1 MLIRVNELETGLKD
15 NNNVNNIAV
24 FKQEIKGY
32 ERWVICCDI
41 ENKII
46 LEKSWKGISEDVAI
60 DIQICLEDMISRMN
74 IYILYFVDNFRDAM
88 LKAKIENDKFS
99 SRKIVIPKKMPDES
113 ELPTFVEQRLFLINI
128 NCTNRIDEKTLYQ
141 CFEEKDNKLFMLYK
155 LGEKN
160 YDKVLD
166 RYMKEEGEINE

>member
-15 NNNVNNIAV
+15 NNNVNDIAV

-46 LEKSWKGISEDVAI
+46 LEEIWKGISEEVAI
-60 DIQICLEDMISRMN
+60 DIQIGLEDIISRMN
-74 IYILYFVDNFRDAM
+74 IYILYFVENIRDAM

-99 SRKIVIPKKMPDES
+99 SRKIVIPKRMPDES
-113 ELPTFVEQRLFLINI
+113 ELTTFVEQRLFLINV
-128 NCTNRIDEKTLYQ
+128 NCASPSDDKTLYQ
-141 CFEEKDNKLFMLYK
+141 CFEEKDNKLFMLYQ
-155 LGEKN
+155 LGEKD

-166 RYMKEEGEINE
+166 RYMKEEGR